1 MNSRLAREQV
11 VLLENAANLWASRR
25 KENDLNV
32 WIYVFIYCTNHI
44 SCLMA
49 VCNSSE
55 WDRTSACEGAS
66 GCRYQCILD
75 LTHPANPCMSPC
87 MERFPTPGTTCP
99 SLFGKFVGTLTSPAN
114 HEVQETGPTAP
125 GDTPNY
131 GLYGR
136 HRPKG
141 VPFSGLR

>member
-1 MNSRLAREQV
+1 MPLPVYIRS
-11 VLLENAANLWASRR
+11 
-25 KENDLNV
+25 
-32 WIYVFIYCTNHI
+32 H
-44 SCLMA
+44 
-49 VCNSSE
+49 
-55 WDRTSACEGAS
+55 
-66 GCRYQCILD
+66 
-75 LTHPANPCMSPC
+75 SPSQP
-87 MERFPTPGTTCP
+87 MHVTMHGEIPTPGTTCP